1 MKEGI
6 HRPGPSGGEH
16 RPRSNAVH
24 HTQHIEEA
32 QDDEEMVSHC
42 GISGLANW
50 RNGRRRNRLGDCGS
64 KEARRSGGLCFEDGE
79 DRERCSMPQSQQEK
93 QRIWTVA
100 GAERHGKSNG
110 LSW

>member
-24 HTQHIEEA
+24 DIQHIEKA
-32 QDDEEMVSHC
+32 QDDEEMAFHC

-50 RNGRRRNRLGDCGS
+50 RDGRRRNRLGDGGS
-64 KEARRSGGLCFEDGE
+64 EEARRAGGLCFEDGE
-79 DRERCSMPQSQQEK
+79 DRERCSMP
-93 QRIWTVA
+93 
-100 GAERHGKSNG
+100 
-110 LSW
+110 

>member
-24 HTQHIEEA
+24 NIQHIEKA

-42 GISGLANW
+42 GISSLAN
-50 RNGRRRNRLGDCGS
+50 
-64 KEARRSGGLCFEDGE
+64 
-79 DRERCSMPQSQQEK
+79 
-93 QRIWTVA
+93 
-100 GAERHGKSNG
+100 
-110 LSW
+110 